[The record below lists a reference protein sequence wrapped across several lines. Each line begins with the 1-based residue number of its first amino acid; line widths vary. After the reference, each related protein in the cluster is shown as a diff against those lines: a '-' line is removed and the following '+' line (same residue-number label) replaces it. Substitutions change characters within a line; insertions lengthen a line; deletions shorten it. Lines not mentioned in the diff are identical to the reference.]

1 MNLRHIEVFHAVYT
15 TGSVSAAARLLHISQ
30 PAVTN
35 LLRHAEGLLGFAL
48 FERTRGRLVPTADAH
63 QLFDQA
69 DAIQDKVRQMRD
81 TAHNMRHGRGSTLR
95 ISTLPALGMELLPE
109 ALAGYLAQHPGV
121 SIELHTIHHN
131 DMAAKLRER
140 ETDLVIC
147 YSPPRDALLASSRI
161 GSGEMVAYFRECDFP
176 DAPDCLPF
184 SAFAGR
190 PFISTADSGPQGRA
204 VADELARQGIE
215 PDPVGAS
222 RTFFV
227 AAAMARAGLG
237 TTVVDLHTALA
248 MRAPGMTM
256 RPLAPPQHYGIHA
269 AYLEAHPPSRLALN
283 FLEYLRAGLQGDN
296 QWLWIRS
303 ETR

>member
-35 LLRHAEGLLGFAL
+35 LLRHAESLLGFAL

-63 QLFDQA
+63 DLYEQA
-69 DAIQDKVRQMRD
+69 DAIQGKVRQMRD
-81 TAHNMRHGRGSTLR
+81 TARNMRHGRGTTLR
-95 ISTLPALGMELLPE
+95 LSTLPALGMELLPE
-109 ALAGYLAQHPGV
+109 ALAGYLAEHPGV
-121 SIELHTIHHN
+121 SIELHTIHHD
-131 DMAAKLRER
+131 DMATKLRER
-140 ETDLVIC
+140 ETDVVIC
-147 YSPPRDALLASSRI
+147 YSPPRDTLLASIQI
-161 GSGEMVAYFRECDFP
+161 GSGEMVAYFRESDFP
-176 DAPDCLPF
+176 EAPERLPF
-184 SAFAGR
+184 STLAGR

-237 TTVVDLHTALA
+237 STVVDLHTARA
-248 MRAPGMTM
+248 MSAPGMAM
-256 RPLAPPQHYGIHA
+256 RPLVPPQHYGIHA
-269 AYLEAHPPSRLALN
+269 AYLEARPPSRLALD
-283 FLEYLRAGLQGDN
+283 FLDFLGDH
-296 QWLWIRS
+296 LALHK
-303 ETR
+303 